1 MSSREP
7 QASVLHER
15 VEDGIVVLYVEKR
28 LHGEG
33 EVTLRERLDALVR
46 RGTSDVLVNL
56 QNLPYVDSSELG
68 RLIRA
73 HISVR
78 QAGGRVRLCNLSE
91 RVATLVKMT
100 RLDTV
105 LEIYG
110 TEEEALQQMRQQRA
124 SQNRGAV

>member
-46 RGTSDVLVNL
+46 RGSSDVLVNL

-105 LEIYG
+105 LEIFG
-110 TEEEALQQMRQQRA
+110 TEEEALRQMRQQRA

>member
-1 MSSREP
+1 MDYREP

-15 VEDGIVVLYVEKR
+15 VDDGIVVLYVEKG
-28 LHGEG
+28 LKGEC
-33 EVTLRERLDALVR
+33 EYTLRERLDALVR
-46 RGTSDVLVNL
+46 SGKLDVVVNL
-56 QNLPYVDSSELG
+56 EHLPYVDSTELG

-91 RVATLVKMT
+91 RVATLVKMS

-105 LEIYG
+105 LDIYG
-110 TEEEALQQMRQQRA
+110 TEEEALRHIRERHNAADQ
-124 SQNRGAV
+124 GAV